1 MNLNVTK
8 GSIARF
14 IQPKVTVY
22 EYEITRHRHDT
33 RYDATTETSMEV
45 ALGAKFT
52 AGVHGTPY
60 YYSVSGSGTRYAYC
74 HPINLSTTTQTYTI
88 NFADGHQEIV
98 ERTYLTNF
106 TGGNSDDTVYFS
118 SPSHVTALLRSYY
131 ERPANDNYGMRL
143 TNDKAIW
150 ESQTSLNRLHLF
162 YMVENLVLERDQQGG
177 VIGYHFDPEMVEIVD
192 TYSGSH
198 YGTYWYDNQGRTG
211 ETIEAEVQLNLSV
224 EGET

>member
-14 IQPKVTVY
+14 IEPKVTVY

-33 RYDATTETSMEV
+33 RYDATTEASMEV
-45 ALGAKFT
+45 ALGAKFL
-52 AGVHGTPY
+52 AGVHNTPY
-60 YYSVSGSGTRYAYC
+60 YYSVSGGGTRYAYS

-98 ERTYLTNF
+98 EREYLTNF

-118 SPSHVTALLRSYY
+118 APAHVTALLSSYY
-131 ERPANDNYGMRL
+131 ERPANDSYGMRL

-162 YMVENLVLERDQQGG
+162 YMVEELVLERDQQGG
-177 VIGYHFDPEMVEIVD
+177 VIGYHFDTEMVEIVD
-192 TYSGSH
+192 TYAASH